1 MSKEKKN
8 LNHINIWCYFAFKQE
23 SILLCTL
30 VKMQGLLFSSFKL
43 AERDADTAV
52 QRGLVAF
59 MMVMEDLQ
67 PQTSHVETSP
77 SDSAMHV
84 NIGTRVQKNGSRCW
98 TEKSKFEILG

>member
-23 SILLCTL
+23 SILICTL
-30 VKMQGLLFSSFKL
+30 IKMQGLLSSSFKL
-43 AERDADTAV
+43 AERDPDTAV
-52 QRGLVAF
+52 QRGIVAF

-67 PQTSHVETSP
+67 PQTSHVETNP
-77 SDSAMHV
+77 TDSAMHV

-98 TEKSKFEILG
+98 TDKSKF